1 MARSG
6 NDPLHD
12 LAHRMRTEDPR
23 FARAMERGEPCR
35 PREYRRRSA
44 WLLLAV
50 AAVLFGVGVGIADGL
65 LIASG
70 VVAAGAAGHLFD
82 PQRNR
87 PVQGSRL

>member
-12 LAHRMRTEDPR
+12 LAHRMRNDDPR
-23 FARAMERGEPCR
+23 FARAMERGQPRR

-44 WLLLAV
+44 WLLLSVAV
-50 AAVLFGVGVGIADGL
+50 VLFGVGMGIADGL

-82 PQRNR
+82 PQLDR
-87 PVQGSRL
+87 PGQQSRR